1 MKITELLDSIDFNS
15 NIRTNSECVSY
26 EDALQKCGFGRFQM
40 KTIFVGS
47 LLILYVMN
55 ESMGMGYIMPASMC
69 DLNLSTEEKGLLSGV
84 MLIGEYEF
92 RYCSTVTIIRIFMS
106 KGIISSAYLWG
117 YLGDTQGRRPVLF
130 WCSLLACLFTIFSAF
145 TNDLKNL
152 MILRFFNGF
161 L

>member
-1 MKITELLDSIDFNS
+1 
-15 NIRTNSECVSY
+15 
-26 EDALQKCGFGRFQM
+26 M

-69 DLNLSTEEKGLLSGV
+69 DLNLCTEEKGLLSGV
-84 MLIGEYEF
+84 MLIGEYKF
-92 RYCSTVTIIRIFMS
+92 SPSSPVAFTKFLMF

-117 YLGDTQGRRPVLF
+117 YLGDTQGRRPVLI
-130 WCSLLACLFTIFSAF
+130 WCTLLACLFTILSAF
-145 TNDLKNL
+145 ANDLKTL